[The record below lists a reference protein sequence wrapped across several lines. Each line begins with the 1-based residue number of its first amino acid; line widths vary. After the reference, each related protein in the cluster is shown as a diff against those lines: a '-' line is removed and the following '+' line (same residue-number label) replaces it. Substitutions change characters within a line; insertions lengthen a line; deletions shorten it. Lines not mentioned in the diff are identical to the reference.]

1 MHSRNEIQI
10 KIITIALSLIKGSEM
25 MDIINLIIK
34 VIEKKNPKP
43 ILNPL
48 LGEVLSKIAMRAMD
62 ITIAIDERAKLK
74 SS

>member
-1 MHSRNEIQI
+1 M
-10 KIITIALSLIKGSEM
+10 ALSLIKGSEM

-43 ILNPL
+43 SLNPL
-48 LGEVLSKIAMRAMD
+48 LGEVLSKIAKRAMN
-62 ITIAIDERAKLK
+62 ISIAIDERAKLK